1 MGTTRRG
8 GRTLGALILAQ
19 MAGSALVNF
28 SLLPRALGAA
38 GLAAVVLQLTGVA
51 MPLFGHPVSFPLL
64 APLGLCG

>member
-1 MGTTRRG
+1 
-8 GRTLGALILAQ
+8 